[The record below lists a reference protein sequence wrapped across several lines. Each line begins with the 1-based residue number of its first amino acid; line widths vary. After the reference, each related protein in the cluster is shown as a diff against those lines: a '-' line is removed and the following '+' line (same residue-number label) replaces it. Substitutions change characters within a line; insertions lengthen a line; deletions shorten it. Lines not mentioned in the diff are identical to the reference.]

1 MTRPGPP
8 TPAVTVITPE
18 AKPPPAP
25 TQYEF
30 GTCSER
36 DPMVNSSPPS
46 TSRLI
51 AIASTGAGSHS
62 TSSAPGTVPTSPA
75 GTTFA
80 ARPQSRSARTT
91 VRFSSAATIPH
102 TLVTRI
108 PSTGPSA
115 ITRNGEDSS
124 AKPIPVVR
132 TETAPARTA
141 SAARA
146 RGHHCGSVT
155 RATVRGRRDGEADCT
170 DCCRGG
176 ASGGARCAGMAGAGR
191 RLRGGWSGGGAAA
204 MASGDTRWRM
214 RQVLS
219 PSTRRRHAGTA
230 RHGRRG
236 AAAEGAGAPKRCHDR
251 RGCRVIP
258 LTPLW
263 HPFSRGHQRS
273 YSCHEHMRRVRTPR
287 PIRPRSGL
295 CDVLPTQKRRRDP
308 RMDSRHDVT
317 VGHELQ
323 AAAETGQIPVVPA
336 TADAGDH
343 APTWRSTLA
352 VTISLVVTF
361 AAVALVSL

>member
-1 MTRPGPP
+1 
-8 TPAVTVITPE
+8 TPE

-155 RATVRGRRDGEADCT
+155 RATVRGRRSGAEA
-170 DCCRGG
+170 
-176 ASGGARCAGMAGAGR
+176 AR
-191 RLRGGWSGGGAAA
+191 
-204 MASGDTRWRM
+204 
-214 RQVLS
+214 VLE
-219 PSTRRRHAGTA
+219 R
-230 RHGRRG
+230 GRRG
-236 AAAEGAGAPKRCHDR
+236 CDGVWRHEMAYTPGPAAIDPPTTGGHRAARAERCRRREAGSTEA
-251 RGCRVIP
+251 V
-258 LTPLW
+258 
-263 HPFSRGHQRS
+263 
-273 YSCHEHMRRVRTPR
+273 
-287 PIRPRSGL
+287 PRSERVP
-295 CDVLPTQKRRRDP
+295 CDPADPAVAPLFTGSPAVLLLSRTHEAGEDAAPDQAAVRPVRCAPHTEEKEGP